1 MMQHQKIEKKNSMLP
16 LHQQIG
22 KDKTLLSGKVQV
34 MVPKGFFHISMQHKI
49 LNLGD
54 TPTNQLESMND
65 R

>member
-1 MMQHQKIEKKNSMLP
+1 MLP

-34 MVPKGFFHISMQHKI
+34 MVPKGFSHILVQYKI

>member
-1 MMQHQKIEKKNSMLP
+1 LRKKLYASII
-16 LHQQIG
+16 HQQIG

-34 MVPKGFFHISMQHKI
+34 MVPKGFFHISVQYKI
-49 LNLGD
+49 MNLGD